1 MGKYDNIFESDNVS
15 EELLIPEE
23 AVAAIAVVTAAADTS
38 LDNLDIDNLAY
49 ILSGFEV
56 FEEYSDDDLIETI
69 DKLIAIAVADSLGGL
84 FNIAESALPDDLVLD
99 GFAAGVSVLVD
110 EEKLVVKNDRMPL
123 LKQLQ
128 EVLDVDDEEAQ
139 EVIQD
144 VITAFEEAESEA
156 YLEEDETIIADFNGE
171 IYESPL
177 GNFTLPIPV
186 SPEQGGKVQSQEG
199 LVGFSDDFGVL
210 LRIDYY
216 HIPPEQVEEME
227 SLGQEQYFQSIL
239 LDKYIPQAIV
249 SNLAT
254 ATVEYTE
261 YLTDELSGAYFALVC
276 MPGGSTISKQD
287 NNGHAKRFDAYR
299 GILAFLEGDFIYIVS
314 SQRSF
319 FEDDTPNSV
328 DEEAQAIMS
337 NILDF
342 IDTIEFES

>member
-1 MGKYDNIFESDNVS
+1 MGKYNHIFESDDVS
-15 EELLIPEE
+15 EELLSQEE
-23 AVAAIAVVTAAADTS
+23 AVAAIAIVIAAADTS
-38 LDNLDIDNLAY
+38 LDKLDIDNIAY

-56 FEEYSDDDLIETI
+56 FEEYSDDDLLETI
-69 DKLIAIAVADSLGGL
+69 DKLIAIALADKLGGL

-110 EEKLVVKNDRMPL
+110 EEKFVVKNDRMPL

-128 EVLDVDDEEAQ
+128 EVLEVDDEEAQ
-139 EVIQD
+139 EVIQE
-144 VITAFEEAESEA
+144 VLAAFEEAESEA
-156 YLEEDETIIADFNGE
+156 FLEEDETVIADFNGE
-171 IYESPL
+171 VYESPL
-177 GNFTLPIPV
+177 GNFALPIPV

-199 LVGFSDDFGVL
+199 LVSFSDDFGIL

-216 HIPPEQVEEME
+216 HTPPEQIEEME
-227 SLGQEQYFQSIL
+227 LHGQEQYFQSIL

-249 SNLAT
+249 NNLTT

-261 YLTDELSGAYFALVC
+261 YLADESGAYFALVN
-276 MPGGSTISKQD
+276 MPGGSTISKQG

-299 GILAFLEGDFIYIVS
+299 GILVFLEGDFIYIVS

-319 FEDDTPNSV
+319 FENDTPNSV
-328 DEEAQAIMS
+328 DEEAQAIMG

-342 IDTIEFES
+342 VDTIEFE